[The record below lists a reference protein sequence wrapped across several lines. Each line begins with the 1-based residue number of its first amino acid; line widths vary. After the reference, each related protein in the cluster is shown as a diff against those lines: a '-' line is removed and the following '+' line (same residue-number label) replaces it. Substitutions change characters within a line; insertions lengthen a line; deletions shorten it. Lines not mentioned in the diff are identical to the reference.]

1 MALTKIDDRGLKTPI
16 DLQDNEKIRLGTGN
30 DLQIFHDGTN
40 SKVVNST
47 GSLMTLSDEVR
58 WKNNANNETL
68 FVANANAGVRLF
80 YDNSQKFETYANG
93 CTVTGNLNAGNV
105 DLGDNAKARFG
116 GSNDLE
122 IYHDGSNSYLG
133 NATGDII
140 IENSG
145 GNTSNQLRFRA
156 KTGEES
162 IVAHGNG
169 AVELYYDNV
178 KKLNTNPGGIKVI
191 GNIACDGDNQ
201 KLILGAGD
209 DLQLFHDGSHSYI
222 EAKNTGGLL
231 VGTSHNNNIIFFTN
245 NTNRAILTNAGHF
258 VPVANNTYDLGGST
272 DRWRNVYTNDLH
284 LSNEGSSNDVDG
296 TWGDWTIQEG
306 ESDLFLKNN
315 RSGKKY
321 KFNLTEVS

>member
-1 MALTKIDDRGLKTPI
+1 
-16 DLQDNEKIRLGTGN
+16 KIRLGTGN

-231 VGTSHNNNIIFFTN
+231 VGTSHNNNIIF
-245 NTNRAILTNAGHF
+245 
-258 VPVANNTYDLGGST
+258 
-272 DRWRNVYTNDLH
+272 
-284 LSNEGSSNDVDG
+284 
-296 TWGDWTIQEG
+296 
-306 ESDLFLKNN
+306 
-315 RSGKKY
+315 
-321 KFNLTEVS
+321 